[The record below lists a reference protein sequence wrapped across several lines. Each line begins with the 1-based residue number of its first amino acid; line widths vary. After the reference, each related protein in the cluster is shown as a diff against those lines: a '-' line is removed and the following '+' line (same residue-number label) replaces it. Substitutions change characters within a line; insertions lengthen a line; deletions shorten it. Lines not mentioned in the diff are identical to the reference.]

1 MGISDSTLGFS
12 RRPGKLAVFDD
23 ESEMLLCL
31 GECGFASDRCAD
43 NMRVSWLGG
52 FVLFLVHRR
61 AFGQHEYDEIHHFCD
76 EHDASLRDIIVFD
89 SGKYPSPDDTTYMAE
104 LYADKNKFVQAKT
117 VMYGRNSDRRVTY
130 RNFLF

>member
-1 MGISDSTLGFS
+1 VKCYRVWENAD
-12 RRPGKLAVFDD
+12 
-23 ESEMLLCL
+23 LLL
-31 GECGFASDRCAD
+31 TVAPTD

-52 FVLFLVHRR
+52 FVLFLVQRR

-76 EHDASLRDIIVFD
+76 EHGASLRDIIMFD

-117 VMYGRNSDRRVTY
+117 VMYDRNATDE
-130 RNFLF
+130 